1 MDEITH
7 KTIED
12 KFFVDSLGF
21 IDHSKFGRRYFVALT
36 KLPADKANIK
46 RDLLLKIKSE
56 EERLKLEFPEENG
69 AKHIL
74 CSDGILRFADYY
86 QALGLIISPLKKE
99 YEDIKGESNM
109 YLVKDLIGSEKDLK
123 NYSRGQIFDQ
133 NPFKT
138 KLNRWGETEEEN
150 NYW

>member
-1 MDEITH
+1 M
-7 KTIED
+7 
-12 KFFVDSLGF
+12 
-21 IDHSKFGRRYFVALT
+21 
-36 KLPADKANIK
+36 
-46 RDLLLKIKSE
+46 
-56 EERLKLEFPEENG
+56 
-69 AKHIL
+69 
-74 CSDGILRFADYY
+74 
-86 QALGLIISPLKKE
+86 IISPLKKE